1 MITPKI
7 IIMTREDLDEFGEIL
22 TAKIV
27 SQLPKQQTVL
37 TLKEQTEYY
46 TRKETAA
53 KLKCSYP
60 KLWALTKEGHIEA
73 YKLGRKVLY
82 RSEDVEGMIQ
92 KLNQKSNLL

>member
-1 MITPKI
+1 MNRKEIMII
-7 IIMTREDLDEFGEIL
+7 FQEDLEALADQLAERIVSKIPPPEIL
-22 TAKIV
+22 PP
-27 SQLPKQQTVL
+27 PKERP
-37 TLKEQTEYY
+37 KYY

-92 KLNQKSNLL
+92 KLNFKQNSL

>member
-1 MITPKI
+1 MKNSEIL
-7 IIMTREDLDEFGEIL
+7 IMTREDLDEFGENL

-27 SQLPKQQTVL
+27 SQFPKQENAQPA
-37 TLKEQTEYY
+37 KEQPKYY

-60 KLWALTKEGHIEA
+60 KLWAMTKEGQIDA

-82 RSEDVEGMIQ
+82 LSTDVEGIIQ
-92 KLNQKSNLL
+92 KLNLKPKQN